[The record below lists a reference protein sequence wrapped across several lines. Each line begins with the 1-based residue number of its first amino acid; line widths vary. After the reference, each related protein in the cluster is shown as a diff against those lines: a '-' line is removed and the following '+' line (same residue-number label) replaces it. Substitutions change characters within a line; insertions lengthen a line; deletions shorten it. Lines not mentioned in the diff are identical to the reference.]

1 MYKYT
6 VYLYRYTYTPTN
18 INVTSLVPQ
27 EAEERG
33 GIDGQTHTYS
43 KLGESSKPT
52 GKGAGE
58 SHWTRGT
65 FLLGWQLYFR
75 GRLSVRPG

>member
-18 INVTSLVPQ
+18 INVTSLVPR

-52 GKGAGE
+52 GKGAGGV
-58 SHWTRGT
+58 SLDWRNI
-65 FLLGWQLYFR
+65 
-75 GRLSVRPG
+75 SPGVAAVL